1 MKNKKNIDNWYVCI
15 NTICKCSV
23 CRRFNYRKKMYIMI
37 ILHFIKIK
45 NVQDA
50 LDELYSKASNLTS
63 CSKGVAEPVLKD
75 GLIPVKLSDDGTVT
89 YADTSKSM
97 V

>member
-1 MKNKKNIDNWYVCI
+1 MKNKKMLIIGMCALILFVSVAYAADLIIGKDVYYDNSSSLL
-15 NTICKCSV
+15 KS
-23 CRRFNYRKKMYIMI
+23 
-37 ILHFIKIK
+37 K

-63 CSKGVAEPVLKD
+63 CSKGVAEPVLK
-75 GLIPVKLSDDGTVT
+75 
-89 YADTSKSM
+89 M